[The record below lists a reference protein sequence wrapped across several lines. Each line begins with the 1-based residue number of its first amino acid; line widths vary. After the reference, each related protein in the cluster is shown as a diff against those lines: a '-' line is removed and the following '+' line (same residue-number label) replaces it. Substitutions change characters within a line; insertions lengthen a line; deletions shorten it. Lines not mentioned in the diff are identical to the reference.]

1 MIIYFSATNTSKYV
15 AKKLS
20 DATNEEMIPLK
31 NLVKEKIYKLKIKE
45 GEDIGFVIPTYW
57 EGLPS
62 ILIEYLENAEFE
74 IEGNKHYCYFV
85 ATYGCDYG
93 NILSTARKAFSKK
106 GISFNSMYAARFVDN
121 WSPMFNLKNPEKN
134 KRAEENGMRETRE
147 IVDQVVNRENGHDL
161 PDQMT
166 DMQAR
171 FAKATYD
178 RIRKTKLFKVNKDL
192 CRSCG
197 LCELQCPMEAIK
209 LVDGIPNWV
218 KDKCTLCLG
227 CFHRCPEGAI
237 DYDNSLRNGQYVF
250 NYAEHIND

>member
-20 DATNEEMIPLK
+20 DATNEEIIPLK

-74 IEGNKHYCYFV
+74 IEGNNHYCYFV

-106 GISFNSMYAARFVDN
+106 E
-121 WSPMFNLKNPEKN
+121 P
-134 KRAEENGMRETRE
+134 
-147 IVDQVVNRENGHDL
+147 
-161 PDQMT
+161 
-166 DMQAR
+166 
-171 FAKATYD
+171 
-178 RIRKTKLFKVNKDL
+178 
-192 CRSCG
+192 
-197 LCELQCPMEAIK
+197 
-209 LVDGIPNWV
+209 
-218 KDKCTLCLG
+218 
-227 CFHRCPEGAI
+227 
-237 DYDNSLRNGQYVF
+237 YV
-250 NYAEHIND
+250 